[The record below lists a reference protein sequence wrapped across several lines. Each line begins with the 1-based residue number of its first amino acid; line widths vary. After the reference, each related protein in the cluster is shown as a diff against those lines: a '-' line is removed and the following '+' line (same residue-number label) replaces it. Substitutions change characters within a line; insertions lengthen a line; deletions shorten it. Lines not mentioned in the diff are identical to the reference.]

1 MLILEPLS
9 NRQYFCDILGL
20 GANLPGGREIGRV
33 TSEVLLQTRLLVFAP
48 LANLDELEAPTSQG
62 YKNFIV
68 RLERVKSSDNGM
80 YEKRGFLYIYP
91 AISTHMG

>member
-1 MLILEPLS
+1 M
-9 NRQYFCDILGL
+9 
-20 GANLPGGREIGRV
+20 

-68 RLERVKSSDNGM
+68 RLERVKSSDIGM
-80 YEKRGFLYIYP
+80 YEKGGFLYIYP
-91 AISTHMG
+91 AISTHMGPFPFSIQHGFHLEEDSAI